1 MFNIISLILGIISY
15 GITWNISSS
24 IQNSQINSTTVSY
37 CINLLF
43 TISTVFVLL
52 PFVFGNSF
60 THNMLNLLMI
70 IAYLIILL
78 VLFFSISKLP
88 KIPDLPDYWYNTIPT
103 ILFMIL
109 MLIYTQFNITK
120 SIGFTAILFG
130 LYFSIFNLVYYF
142 TSILICW

>member
-60 THNMLNLLMI
+60 THNMLNLL
-70 IAYLIILL
+70 
-78 VLFFSISKLP
+78 IS
-88 KIPDLPDYWYNTIPT
+88 
-103 ILFMIL
+103 
-109 MLIYTQFNITK
+109 NI
-120 SIGFTAILFG
+120 FP
-130 LYFSIFNLVYYF
+130 
-142 TSILICW
+142 